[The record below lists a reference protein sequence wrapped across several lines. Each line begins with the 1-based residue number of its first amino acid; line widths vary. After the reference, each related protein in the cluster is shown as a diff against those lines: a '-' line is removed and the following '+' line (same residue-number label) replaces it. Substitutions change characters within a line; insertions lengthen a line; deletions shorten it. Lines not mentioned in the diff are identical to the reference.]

1 MELEDSEY
9 PCSVMEGS
17 AQYYYLVE
25 SGEGT
30 KTLNNAS
37 TTNQVFAVYESG
49 LSYVFLG
56 DPESLTTD
64 VDFVASTVAIN
75 TQCKP
80 ISKQCNVDG
89 WAGSTVTYNCS
100 QYFNG
105 SLADAA
111 VTSSSIVAGT
121 DFKMML
127 FNDSALEQ
135 PLDDSIFAN
144 TTNPVFVAMIGIANG
159 VSSIFSAN
167 GSLMPLPDPNL
178 VPANLT
184 DSDVVTTRNGGFAF
198 ALLCRSTIYDAT
210 YTWINGSFNNF
221 TSLTVSNES
230 LAKVINV
237 PEQLNSFFGYPY
249 FVNGAIISVFSS
261 TAQELADK
269 MSIVYGRTV
278 LGLVAGAF
286 MKSSNLV
293 EQTRNSVLVA
303 VVPYGPFYTLI
314 ALNLLP
320 VAIGIVIG
328 LLAVR

>member
-17 AQYYYLVE
+17 AQYYLVE

-80 ISKQCNVDG
+80 ISKQCNLDG

-135 PLDDSIFAN
+135 PLDYSIFAN
-144 TTNPVFVAMIGIANG
+144 TRGNQYLKKNQIFFRKIQKTTETKRSIQKKITTDFFLIFFFFFPHPQKIFHPRKFPPPVHHHHG
-159 VSSIFSAN
+159 
-167 GSLMPLPDPNL
+167 
-178 VPANLT
+178 
-184 DSDVVTTRNGGFAF
+184 
-198 ALLCRSTIYDAT
+198 
-210 YTWINGSFNNF
+210 
-221 TSLTVSNES
+221 
-230 LAKVINV
+230 
-237 PEQLNSFFGYPY
+237 
-249 FVNGAIISVFSS
+249 
-261 TAQELADK
+261 
-269 MSIVYGRTV
+269 
-278 LGLVAGAF
+278 
-286 MKSSNLV
+286 
-293 EQTRNSVLVA
+293 
-303 VVPYGPFYTLI
+303 
-314 ALNLLP
+314 
-320 VAIGIVIG
+320 
-328 LLAVR
+328 